1 MISSQ
6 LPILQ
11 IVVPLIAAPICLIL
25 RHAFAAWLLATA
37 ATAVTFVISVALLV
51 QVLDLGTIS
60 YALGDWEPP
69 YGIEYVVDLLSAFI
83 LVTVAGIGTLVM
95 PFARRSVEQE
105 VPEER
110 IYLFYVMYLLCLAG
124 LLGIAITGDAFNLFV
139 FLEISSL
146 SSYVLISLGRDKRA
160 LTGAFNYLIMGTIGA
175 TFYVIGVGMLYMMT
189 GTLNMADLAER
200 LPALIHLRVVEAALA
215 FLLVGISLKLALFP
229 LHFWL
234 PNAYAFAPTT
244 VTIFLAATATKVSVY
259 VMIRILYTVFGGP
272 ALFEIFPIDE
282 ALVGLGM
289 LSMVAAALVAIFQD
303 NVKRLLAYSSLSQ
316 IGYMILGIG
325 IGNIAGLAGGMVHI
339 FNHAMA
345 KAALFMAI
353 GCVISRVGAVT
364 VADLAGLGR
373 QMPLT
378 MAALMAGAL
387 SLIGVPGTVGFVTK
401 WYLIAG
407 AFENGNWLAVITI
420 LLSGLLAVVYCW
432 RIVEAVYFQD
442 PPPGR
447 EAVHEAPIA
456 MLAPMLV
463 LAAACVIF
471 GVSATWTMDVVI
483 AAAETLMAGAPSFEG
498 LEGPVPAGHGAA
510 DVPAEGHE

>member
-1 MISSQ
+1 MILSQ

-11 IVVPLIAAPICLIL
+11 VVVPLLAAPACLIL
-25 RHAFAAWLLATA
+25 RHAFAAWLLSTV
-37 ATAVTFVISVALLV
+37 VTVITFGISLVLLA
-51 QVLDLGTIS
+51 QVLDQGTIS
-60 YALGDWEPP
+60 YALGNWEPP
-69 YGIEYVVDLLSAFI
+69 WGIEYVVDLLSAFI
-83 LVTVAGIGTLVM
+83 LVIVAGIGTLVM

-110 IYLFYVMYLLCLAG
+110 IYLFYVMYLLCLTG

-200 LPALIHLRVVEAALA
+200 LPAILHLRVVEAALA

-259 VMIRILYTVFGGP
+259 VMIRILYTVFGGE
-272 ALFEIFPIDE
+272 ALFEIFAIDE
-282 ALVGLGM
+282 ALVALGM
-289 LSMVAAALVAIFQD
+289 LSMLAAAVVAIFQD
-303 NVKRLLAYSSLSQ
+303 NIKRMLAYSSLSQ

-325 IGNIAGLAGGMVHI
+325 LGNAAGLAGGIIHI

-353 GCVISRVGAVT
+353 GCVIARVGCVT
-364 VADLAGLGR
+364 ISDLAGLGR
-373 QMPLT
+373 QMPVT
-378 MAALMAGAL
+378 MGAMMVGAL
-387 SLIGVPGTVGFVTK
+387 SLIGIPTTVGFVTK
-401 WYLIAG
+401 WYLIEG
-407 AFENGNWLAVITI
+407 SFENGNWLAVATI
-420 LLSGLLAVVYCW
+420 LLSGLLAIIYCW
-432 RIVEAVYFQD
+432 RIVEAAYFQD
-442 PPPGR
+442 APDGR
-447 EAVHEAPIA
+447 GEVREAPIA
-456 MLAPMLV
+456 MQAPMLL
-463 LAAACVIF
+463 LAAACIIF
-471 GVSATWTMDVVI
+471 GVSATWTMDIALSAAEALIEGSATSAPVETSVVI
-483 AAAETLMAGAPSFEG
+483 DRLMPVG
-498 LEGPVPAGHGAA
+498 LRP
-510 DVPAEGHE
+510 

>member
-1 MISSQ
+1 MISTH

-11 IVVPLIAAPICLIL
+11 IVVPLIAAPVCLLL
-25 RHAFAAWLLATA
+25 RQPAVAWLLSTIV
-37 ATAVTFVISVALLV
+37 TAVTFVISLALLFE
-51 QVLDLGTIS
+51 VLDKGSLS
-60 YALGDWEPP
+60 YALGSWAPP
-69 YGIEYVVDLLSAFI
+69 WGIEYVVDRLSAFI
-83 LVTVAGIGTLVM
+83 LVTVAGIGSLVM

-124 LLGIAITGDAFNLFV
+124 LLGITITGDAFNLFV

-146 SSYVLISLGRDKRA
+146 SSYVLISLGKDKRA

-175 TFYVIGVGMLYMMT
+175 TFYVIGIGMLYMMT

-200 LPALIHLRVVEAALA
+200 LPTIMELRVVEAALA

-259 VMIRILYTVFGGP
+259 VMIRILYSVFGGQ
-272 ALFEIFPIDE
+272 ALFETFAIDE
-282 ALVGLGM
+282 ALVALGM

-325 IGNIAGLAGGMVHI
+325 LGNAAGLAGGIIHI

-353 GCVISRVGAVT
+353 GCVISRVGCTT

-373 QMPLT
+373 QMPVT
-378 MAALMAGAL
+378 MGAMMIGAL
-387 SLIGVPGTVGFVTK
+387 SLIGIPTTVGFVTK
-401 WYLIAG
+401 WYLIEG
-407 AFENGNWLAVITI
+407 SFENGNWLAVATI
-420 LLSGLLAVVYCW
+420 LLSGLLAIIYSW
-432 RIVEAVYFQD
+432 RIVESVYFQD
-442 PPPGR
+442 PPEGR

-456 MLAPMLV
+456 MQVPMLL
-463 LAAACVIF
+463 LAAACIIF
-471 GVSATWTMDVVI
+471 GISATWTMDI
-483 AAAETLMAGAPSFEG
+483 ALSAAEALIGDG
-498 LEGPVPAGHGAA
+498 LSSAIETSGLQR
-510 DVPAEGHE
+510 

>member
-1 MISSQ
+1 MISTQ

-11 IVVPLIAAPICLIL
+11 IVVPLIAAPVCLIL
-25 RHAFAAWLLATA
+25 RHAFAAWLLSSVVTV
-37 ATAVTFVISVALLV
+37 VTFVISVALLI
-51 QVLDLGTIS
+51 QVLDQGAIS
-60 YALGDWEPP
+60 YALGSWEPP
-69 YGIEYVVDLLSAFI
+69 WGIEYVVDRLSVFI
-83 LVTVAGIGTLVM
+83 LVIVSGIGALVM
-95 PFARRSVEQE
+95 PFARQSVEQE
-105 VPEER
+105 VPKER
-110 IYLFYVMYLLCLAG
+110 IYLFYVMYLLCLTG

-200 LPALIHLRVVEAALA
+200 LPEILHLRVVEAALA

-259 VMIRILYTVFGGP
+259 VMIRILYTVFGGQ

-282 ALVGLGM
+282 ALVALGM

-303 NVKRLLAYSSLSQ
+303 NVKRMLAYSSLSQ

-325 IGNIAGLAGGMVHI
+325 LGNTAGLAGGIIHI

-353 GCVISRVGAVT
+353 GCVVARVGAVT
-364 VADLAGLGR
+364 ISDLAGLGR
-373 QMPLT
+373 QMPVT
-378 MAALMAGAL
+378 MGAMTIGAL
-387 SLIGVPGTVGFVTK
+387 SLIGIPTTVGFVTK
-401 WYLIAG
+401 WYLIEG
-407 AFENGNWLAVITI
+407 AFENGNWLAVGTI
-420 LLSGLLAVVYCW
+420 LLSGLLAVIYSW
-432 RIVEAVYFQD
+432 RVVESVYFQD
-442 PPPGR
+442 PPEGR
-447 EAVHEAPIA
+447 DHVREAPIA
-456 MLAPMLV
+456 MQAPMII
-463 LAAACVIF
+463 LAAACIIF
-471 GVSATWTMDVVI
+471 GISATWTMDIVI
-483 AAAETLMAGAPSFEG
+483 AAAEGLIGDVAPVAIETSG
-498 LEGPVPAGHGAA
+498 IKP
-510 DVPAEGHE
+510 